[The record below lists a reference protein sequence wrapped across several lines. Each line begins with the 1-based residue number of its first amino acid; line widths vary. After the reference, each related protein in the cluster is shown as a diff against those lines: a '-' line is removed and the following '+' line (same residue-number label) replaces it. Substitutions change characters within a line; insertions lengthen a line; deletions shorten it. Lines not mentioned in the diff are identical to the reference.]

1 MKTFLSAFIK
11 DQEKFTS
18 DHSKSNVDFL
28 LINNI
33 VAGNAQLLNYTNRK
47 YLDLYYDLYF
57 QPVVDVETQEVIF
70 FEALLRNKPT
80 RSGIQN
86 ISMLLDYLHSC
97 PVIHSEFYEWKIEKI
112 AKILR
117 ENIYPVSD
125 KAISINVRPS
135 NWTGPNLV
143 KKLQNVFKAYN
154 LSPDRLIIEVTED
167 YNINNYPIFI
177 ESLNRLNEIG
187 FKLAVDDYGAGSAT
201 YTTFDVVDFDIMK
214 IDRQF
219 VNMIE
224 NCQKNRL
231 ILENIVH
238 LAKSLDMKTVAEG
251 VESYSV
257 LRILKFVGVDYVQ
270 GYYIERPLILSQLK
284 DKY

>member
-1 MKTFLSAFIK
+1 MKTFLGTFIN
-11 DQEKFTS
+11 DPEIFTL
-18 DHSKSNVDFL
+18 DLSKSNVDSL
-28 LINNI
+28 YINNI
-33 VAGNAQLLNYTNRK
+33 VKENSHLLYSNNRK
-47 YLDLYYDLYF
+47 YLALYCDLYF

-80 RSGIQN
+80 RAGLQN
-86 ISMLLDYLHSC
+86 LSMLLDYLHSC
-97 PVIHSEFYEWKIEKI
+97 PVTHSEFYEWKIEKI

-117 ENIYPVSD
+117 ENTYPVSD
-125 KAISINVRPS
+125 KAVSINVRPS
-135 NWTGPNLV
+135 NWVGPNLV
-143 KKLQNVFKAYN
+143 KTFQNVFKAYN

-167 YNINNYPIFI
+167 YNIKNYPIFI

-201 YTTFDVVDFDIMK
+201 YTIFDNVDFDIMK
-214 IDRQF
+214 IDKHF

-224 NCQKNRL
+224 KCPKNRIL
-231 ILENIVH
+231 LENIVH

-257 LRILKFVGVDYVQ
+257 SEILKFVGVDYVQ
-270 GYYIERPLILSQLK
+270 GYYIERPLILSELK